1 MRRQPVKFH
10 EITAISHT
18 GRRQREVAALTDAT
32 RRRCQWPRR
41 RTCSRALLPIKE
53 ACCAIVWWICTRCS
67 NIHTPCSRFLGKMV
81 FHTRPKGH
89 SSFFIYSSLPH
100 FLFLPHC
107 LDLLALFFS
116 LFPSFLKDTF
126 NVSEVVGF
134 LANWLKFAAQRFSQ
148 NTELHLHGGRGIVLT
163 ISRGGDLSSKRGCL
177 LLCCVGL
184 IAHVSCLR
192 LNRAEM

>member
-1 MRRQPVKFH
+1 MQLFGGSAHAAATYIRRV
-10 EITAISHT
+10 
-18 GRRQREVAALTDAT
+18 
-32 RRRCQWPRR
+32 
-41 RTCSRALLPIKE
+41 
-53 ACCAIVWWICTRCS
+53 
-67 NIHTPCSRFLGKMV
+67 PCFLGKMV

-100 FLFLPHC
+100 FLFLPLPPPLSLC

-134 LANWLKFAAQRFSQ
+134 LANWLKFAAQWFSQ
-148 NTELHLHGGRGIVLT
+148 STELHLHGGRGIVLT